1 MVLIGTAPAVWFQ
14 SFTILVLH
22 LDFWVTLLSE
32 SKCPLCSKTKS
43 VVTCT
48 ADHHMHRIWGPT
60 AETVLHI
67 LSGHM
72 PRLLFSQ
79 PIVDF
84 TVCKSVSHLQFKI
97 FQRLFLSKHFQF
109 PPNNLIAVSQLFI
122 SA

>member
-60 AETVLHI
+60 AERLCYIFYLVTCPTLI
-67 LSGHM
+67 LSTNC
-72 PRLLFSQ
+72 RLYSL
-79 PIVDF
+79 
-84 TVCKSVSHLQFKI
+84 
-97 FQRLFLSKHFQF
+97 
-109 PPNNLIAVSQLFI
+109 
-122 SA
+122 